1 MSPVT
6 RTNFALGFKWE
17 ISARFPR
24 WETAKDPG
32 DEFWRQIRETKENG
46 ETQNY
51 NFAPIITS
59 GTLI

>member
-1 MSPVT
+1 M
-6 RTNFALGFKWE
+6 
-17 ISARFPR
+17 
-24 WETAKDPG
+24 AKDPG

-46 ETQNY
+46 EPQNY

>member
-17 ISARFPR
+17 IPALFPR

-32 DEFWRQIRETKENG
+32 DEFWRQIRETK
-46 ETQNY
+46 Q
-51 NFAPIITS
+51 P
-59 GTLI
+59 